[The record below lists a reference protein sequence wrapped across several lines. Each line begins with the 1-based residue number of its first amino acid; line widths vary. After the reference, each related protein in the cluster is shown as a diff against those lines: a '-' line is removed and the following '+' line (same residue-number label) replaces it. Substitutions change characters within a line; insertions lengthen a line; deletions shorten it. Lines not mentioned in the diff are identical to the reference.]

1 MANGG
6 FSTRRAGFAL
16 LVGMAM
22 AGAAGASAVSREEQA
37 SPPPK
42 DTIFARKII
51 MDSIGSNMDE
61 IETMTSSPAKIS
73 MSEAHEHADMISV
86 MLQAFPH
93 LFPPATNQ
101 WKPNV
106 ARDAATDTFASPNV
120 WTNYSD
126 FYAPGERCLADRAR
140 RHPRSDRGRI
150 PDARGEAAHGVRRLP
165 RVLPETGL
173 TARLSTPRRPPCAT
187 EVPKQSPTSSSRA
200 GCTSRVYTDP
210 DVFELEMERIF
221 GRAWLFVGHASQ
233 IPNPGD
239 YFTTELGRQPVV
251 MTRHRDGSVHVLFN
265 RCTHR
270 GAKVVNERCGH
281 APRMT
286 CLYHGWTFD
295 TDGTLAGVPI
305 PEGCA
310 ADFRKEDFGLGR
322 APRTGE
328 YRGFVFASLSAHGP
342 SFEDH
347 IGPIKSNIDDLV
359 DRAPEGT
366 LAFDLGMHRYVFDG
380 NWKLQVENVLDS
392 YHVPFGHASTVNKEG
407 VQFAR
412 REGDKSGAKV
422 VEADQQKTSQS
433 WKGRRSYIVGNGH
446 GWTSNTALDDGKRVE
461 PGVRCLPAGAGRQ
474 GRRERAA
481 HILTPRL
488 HNTLIYPNVSIMGLN
503 IHVRVIKPIAV
514 DRTEINVYPVRL
526 VGAPDAM
533 NFGNLRLL
541 NVTHSAAS
549 FVQTDDI
556 EAFVRSQKG
565 LRCTTPEWVDISRG
579 LGAEEPDRELNA
591 TRGSAM
597 HEMVVR
603 AQYKAW
609 AGYMR
614 EAS

>member
-1 MANGG
+1 MRNGG
-6 FSTRRAGFAL
+6 AETVAD
-16 LVGMAM
+16 LV
-22 AGAAGASAVSREEQA
+22 E
-37 SPPPK
+37 
-42 DTIFARKII
+42 
-51 MDSIGSNMDE
+51 
-61 IETMTSSPAKIS
+61 
-73 MSEAHEHADMISV
+73 
-86 MLQAFPH
+86 
-93 LFPPATNQ
+93 
-101 WKPNV
+101 
-106 ARDAATDTFASPNV
+106 
-120 WTNYSD
+120 
-126 FYAPGERCLADRAR
+126 PG
-140 RHPRSDRGRI
+140 
-150 PDARGEAAHGVRRLP
+150 
-165 RVLPETGL
+165 RVH
-173 TARLSTPRRPPCAT
+173 R
-187 EVPKQSPTSSSRA
+187 
-200 GCTSRVYTDP
+200 RVYADP

-221 GRAWLFVGHASQ
+221 GRAWLFVGHTSQ
-233 IPNPGD
+233 VPNPGD

-251 MTRHRDGSVHVLFN
+251 MTRHRDGSVNVLFN

-281 APRMT
+281 ATRMT
-286 CLYHGWTFD
+286 CLYHGWSYD
-295 TDGTLAGVPI
+295 TDGTLVAVPM

-310 ADFRKEDFGLGR
+310 ADFRKEAFGLAR
-322 APRTGE
+322 VPRMAE
-328 YRGFVFASLSAHGP
+328 YRGFVFASLAPRGP

-366 LAFDLGMHRYVFDG
+366 LAFDLGMHRYVFEG

-422 VEADQQKTSQS
+422 VEADQAKTAQS

-446 GWTSNTALDDGKRVE
+446 GWTSNTALDDGKRTSPAFDAYKRALVE
-461 PGVRCLPAGAGRQ
+461 KVGAA
-474 GRRERAA
+474 RAE

-503 IHVRVIKPIAV
+503 IHVRVIKPLAV

-526 VGAPDAM
+526 VGVPDAM
-533 NFGNLRLL
+533 NFANLRLL

-556 EAFVRSQKG
+556 EAFVRTQKG
-565 LRCTTPEWVDISRG
+565 LRCLSPEWVDISRG

-609 AGYMR
+609 TGYMR